1 MRPKARILALI
12 DRLARRCMLWGEGRG
27 RRDFAVMEGWKG
39 VLTVCPGRSC
49 SAASYCHYSC
59 RLTVHVL
66 KQPPPFKSRLA
77 GRVITLADPCRLSGS
92 NLGLVSRNVRR
103 DSIHEFETIS
113 FMLTNRGPSLNYRR
127 VTRIR
132 RKIEELLDTEEDFG
146 EGQGQEKA

>member
-1 MRPKARILALI
+1 MRPKARALALI
-12 DRLARRCMLWGEGRG
+12 GRPARRCKG
-27 RRDFAVMEGWKG
+27 RRAGKTRFCRIESYKDGS
-39 VLTVCPGRSC
+39 TVCPGRSC

-59 RLTVHVL
+59 YLTVNVL

-77 GRVITLADPCRLSGS
+77 DQVITLADPCRLSGA

-113 FMLTNRGPSLNYRR
+113 FMLTNRGPSSNYRR
-127 VTRIR
+127 ATRIR
-132 RKIEELLDTEEDFG
+132 RKIEELLYTGEDFG

>member
-1 MRPKARILALI
+1 MTLQ
-12 DRLARRCMLWGEGRG
+12 GERG
-27 RRDFAVMEGWKG
+27 REGVIFAVMKAERM

-49 SAASYCHYSC
+49 SAASYSI
-59 RLTVHVL
+59 VFVL

-77 GRVITLADPCRLSGS
+77 GRVITLADPCRLSGA

-113 FMLTNRGPSLNYRR
+113 FMLTNRGTSLNYRR
-127 VTRIR
+127 ATRIR
-132 RKIEELLDTEEDFG
+132 RKIEKALDTEEDFG